1 MKYIFRDRGT
11 AKPRPALSGAG
22 AVLGRAEPKDVLHI
36 RVAGNEQI
44 PLRFDSDYVKAE
56 RGVIHTFDY
65 CLQDDQDNFAI
76 EWKERDDFI
85 SSLALQKKWLHE
97 LDKIKRAK
105 EWGLP
110 VIYVVGMTFDDVAKY
125 DYSIFA
131 SGNVTSQFLYRQIAT
146 LIFNFNVHVVFAGSR
161 NGGAYAVALVLKRR
175 FESLRVKNKTTGRS
189 TTTG

>member
-1 MKYIFRDRGT
+1 M
-11 AKPRPALSGAG
+11 
-22 AVLGRAEPKDVLHI
+22 LGKTEPKDVLCV
-36 RVAGNEQI
+36 RVAGNEQK
-44 PLRFDSDYVKAE
+44 PLAFNSDYVRTE

-65 CLQDDQDNFAI
+65 CLQNDQDNFAV

-85 SSLALQKKWLHE
+85 SSLALSKKWLHE

-110 VIYVVGMTFDDVAKY
+110 VIYVVGMTFEDVAKY

-146 LIFNFNVHVVFAGSR
+146 LIFNYNCHVVFAGSR
-161 NGGAYAVALVLKRR
+161 EGGAYAVALLLKRR
-175 FESLRVKNKTTGRS
+175 KEFLKLIDRQNNIDE
-189 TTTG
+189 